1 MIMEMWKFI
10 YQFFDTPFFT
20 IIGGISTLV
29 MIGGFIWGIWVFL
42 RGIVPVWLRLGFALS
57 KRKIAVFAEREFS
70 SLKSLIDNSKIFSE
84 VIQIHKND
92 LKKAEKQTIFLV
104 HWKDYKDEIDDIL
117 RIKKDS
123 TALIVY
129 RPSNEEIIDDQ
140 NLAKINNERNSII
153 VNFRGRLLNDI
164 FVSLITTAY
173 ERI

>member
-1 MIMEMWKFI
+1 MWKFI
-10 YQFFDTPFFT
+10 YQFFDAPFFT
-20 IIGGISTLV
+20 IIGGISTLI
-29 MIGGFIWGIWVFL
+29 MIWGFIWGIWVFMCGL
-42 RGIVPVWLRLGFALS
+42 VPVWLRLGFALS
-57 KRKIAVFAEREFS
+57 KRKIAVFAESEFN

-92 LKKAEKQTIFLV
+92 LKKAEKETIFLV
-104 HWKDYKDEIDDIL
+104 HWKDYKDKIDDIL
-117 RIKKDS
+117 QIKKDS

-129 RPSNEEIIDDQ
+129 RPSNEKIIDKESST
-140 NLAKINNERNSII
+140 KINNHRNSII